1 VLGLSYFV
9 LGSTS
14 VLDAPAVLG
23 ATGIVACGDVS
34 LTMVVEIT
42 IEVQPVES
50 LVAKPVNSSPV
61 GIVAVAGGDVSAGVS
76 DGVSVGVGVGVGV
89 SVSSE
94 VGVGVIGRT
103 VTAPVELQ

>member
-1 VLGLSYFV
+1 MLLETGAAFV
-9 LGSTS
+9 PVDSS
-14 VLDAPAVLG
+14 PADV
-23 ATGIVACGDVS
+23 VACEDVS